1 MTNLI
6 RTLIWNDEVSLTLI
20 DGTKLCKRGEEIH
33 GLYGVTDEIFAE
45 SLLFT
50 AFLSAC
56 LKNDRGGVSL
66 SVRGERGI
74 KDITVSGNKRLEIRG
89 SIETEN
95 AEQGVVL
102 DSFTVIRDDGYSRP
116 FVGTLAAVE
125 GDMDA
130 QFEEYFRLSEQLPT
144 FFKSVTEF
152 DENGKIIFAGMV
164 VLQPLPFATEENLAR
179 CKDEAFL
186 FRAVETLQKAGV
198 KGCVEE
204 LFGSENLRMEER
216 FSAYKCNCSRE
227 YLAGVLVSVGKDEL
241 LKIVAE
247 EGSVKIHCHY
257 CDTDYEFNEND
268 VENMFSNK

>member
-20 DGTKLCKRGEEIH
+20 DGTELCKRGEEIH
-33 GLYGVTDEIFAE
+33 NLCGVTNEVFAK

-56 LKNDRGGVSL
+56 LKNGRGGVSL
-66 SVRGERGI
+66 SVRGNRGI

-89 SIETEN
+89 SIEKEN
-95 AEQGVVL
+95 GAQGVAL
-102 DSFTVIRDDGYSRP
+102 DSFTVIRDDGYARP

-144 FFKSVTEF
+144 FFESVTEF
-152 DENGKIIFAGMV
+152 DGNGKLSFAGMV
-164 VLQPLPFATEENLAR
+164 VLQPLPFASEENLSR
-179 CKDEAFL
+179 SKDKEL
-186 FRAVETLQKAGV
+186 FSNVIRTMKEIGV
-198 KGCVEE
+198 KGCAEE
-204 LFGSENLRMEER
+204 LFGMEKIRVEER
-216 FSAYKCNCSRE
+216 FAAYKCNCSRE

-241 LKIVAE
+241 LQIVKE
-247 EGSVKIHCHY
+247 EGNVKIHCHY
-257 CDTDYEFNEND
+257 CNTDYEFDAND
-268 VENMFSNK
+268 VENMFSKE